1 VAPLRIRRRVALRR
15 FAEANL
21 RCARRQPSTYLPVDH
36 PVPALGLR
44 SVKRDTRRSN
54 LCPIAATAET
64 PVWVPAGAA
73 HPVRN
78 GNSDRLRAR
87 CTRGASCDCQS
98 ERPETLAAQPNRSL
112 GEAMPIAQT
121 SDSAESLTESQER
134 QELAASLES
143 ESSEIPLRRSDLHT
157 RFMVGRVRERVT
169 QWTAQGPSAAGIPQ
183 THGQL
188 EKIDVIPGVLAVP
201 AHDEDGDK
209 IAFAKKALFRVLR
222 ALPLTDDADP
232 WPSRESASTVIAQ
245 FEPVLPTPTVRW
257 TDVTS
262 DRATR
267 FVSRH
272 LLLIAATIE
281 TAAAIAHA
289 SSISAAGRSQPPN
302 AFAKR
307 ARSCEKLQVPT
318 TAPMPPA
325 ISPPNTPPP
334 ARLSA
339 APQNAPLTIRA
350 TNPLGAMR
358 LGVFGSLSTTNS
370 PIASRVRM
378 NGVAGLPRNP
388 KGVPLRCSH
397 CKRAAQ
403 LMAAGA
409 VNVRDPATTPIR
421 NANR

>member
-1 VAPLRIRRRVALRR
+1 MAPLRIRRRVALRR
-15 FAEANL
+15 FAEGNL

-87 CTRGASCDCQS
+87 CTRAHPATANPSAPRLWRRNPTGHSGKPCQS
-98 ERPETLAAQPNRSL
+98 PRQVIQQNPSPRARS
-112 GEAMPIAQT
+112 GR
-121 SDSAESLTESQER
+121 SF
-134 QELAASLES
+134 ASLES

-403 LMAAGA
+403 LTAAGA